1 MSQCIPQYIY
11 YLHTPQDTEANPYAL
26 RPSTTGHKSWTE
38 GGEASTNSKRT
49 SLNGFDV
56 SSPTSAAIKRRA
68 FALAK
73 IDPYFEVR
81 CSMEEEERSLGW
93 EGRRKEGEF
102 VGFFH

>member
-1 MSQCIPQYIY
+1 MRKK
-11 YLHTPQDTEANPYAL
+11 HEMQDTKANPYAL
-26 RPSTTGHKSWTE
+26 RPSTTGHKSWTD
-38 GGEASTNSKRT
+38 GGEASTNSQRT

-81 CSMEEEERSLGW
+81 DLLKEVIIEPVCEEEE
-93 EGRRKEGEF
+93 
-102 VGFFH
+102 

>member
-1 MSQCIPQYIY
+1 MN
-11 YLHTPQDTEANPYAL
+11 PQDTKANPYAL
-26 RPSTTGHKSWTE
+26 RPSTTGHKSWTD
-38 GGEASTNSKRT
+38 GGEASTNSQRT

-81 CSMEEEERSLGW
+81 DLL
-93 EGRRKEGEF
+93 KEALVEHGYEAKE
-102 VGFFH
+102 